1 MNGVESILPQNLA
14 LGYLMLLIPLSIIYW
29 YRVPLMG
36 QLLTSITRMT
46 LQLIFVGLYLQVV
59 FQLNNGWLNAAWLLA
74 MITVADLSILK
85 GAQLKLS
92 SLVWRL
98 FAALLIGT
106 TIPLLFF
113 VGVILRRPEILDAQY
128 VIPIGG
134 MILGNCL
141 RADIVGIRS
150 FYQSIRTG
158 QKAYELA
165 LSQGAT
171 VAEATKP
178 YLRDSLY
185 QALTPTVA
193 MMANVGIV
201 SLPGMM
207 TGVILG
213 GNDPLTAIGYQIAI
227 MLSIFTG
234 TSITVILA
242 IHLSARTAFNAFG
255 VLRLDIFKKVS

>member
-1 MNGVESILPQNLA
+1 MNAAVDIHPLA
-14 LGYLMLLIPLSIIYW
+14 LLAGYVMLLIPLGIIYW
-29 YRVPLMG
+29 YRVPMLGQTLMSV
-36 QLLTSITRMT
+36 LRMT

-59 FQLNNGWLNAAWLLA
+59 FRLNHFGLNILWLAV
-74 MITVADLSILK
+74 MITVADLSILR
-85 GAQLKLS
+85 GCQL
-92 SLVWRL
+92 RL
-98 FAALLIGT
+98 GRIAGWIFLALLAGT
-106 TIPLLFF
+106 AVPLLVF
-113 VGVILRRPEILDAQY
+113 VGVILRRPEILDARF

-141 RADIVGIRS
+141 RADIVGIRT

-158 QKAYELA
+158 QKAYELS

-171 VAEATKP
+171 VTEAVQP
-178 YLRDSLY
+178 HLRETLY
-185 QALTPTVA
+185 QSLTPTVA

-201 SLPGMM
+201 ALPGMM

-242 IHLSARTAFNAFG
+242 ILFSARSAFSAYG
-255 VLRLDIFKKVS
+255 ILRPEIFK

>member
-1 MNGVESILPQNLA
+1 M
-14 LGYLMLLIPLSIIYW
+14 
-29 YRVPLMG
+29 
-36 QLLTSITRMT
+36 
-46 LQLIFVGLYLQVV
+46 
-59 FQLNNGWLNAAWLLA
+59 
-74 MITVADLSILK
+74 
-85 GAQLKLS
+85 
-92 SLVWRL
+92 
-98 FAALLIGT
+98 
-106 TIPLLFF
+106 
-113 VGVILRRPEILDAQY
+113 ILRRPQILEAQY

-141 RADIVGIRS
+141 RADIIGVRS
-150 FYQSIRTG
+150 FYQAIRTG

-165 LSQGAT
+165 LAQGAT
-171 VAEATKP
+171 IMEAAGP

-201 SLPGMM
+201 ALPGMM

-242 IHLSARTAFNAFG
+242 ILFSASQCVYYCTACSRRTF
-255 VLRLDIFKKVS
+255 LRISNSFFVYCYIFEWKYL

>member
-1 MNGVESILPQNLA
+1 
-14 LGYLMLLIPLSIIYW
+14 
-29 YRVPLMG
+29 
-36 QLLTSITRMT
+36 
-46 LQLIFVGLYLQVV
+46 VV
-59 FQLNNGWLNAAWLLA
+59 FRLNHFGLNILWLVV
-74 MITVADLSILK
+74 MITVADFSILR
-85 GAQLKLS
+85 GSQL
-92 SLVWRL
+92 RL
-98 FAALLIGT
+98 GRIAGWIFLALLAGT
-106 TIPLLFF
+106 ATPLLVF
-113 VGVILRRPEILDAQY
+113 VGVILRRPEIFDARY

-141 RADIVGIRS
+141 RADIVGIRA

-158 QKAYELA
+158 QKAYELSLA
-165 LSQGAT
+165 QGAT
-171 VAEATKP
+171 VVEAVRP
-178 YLRDSLY
+178 YLRETLY
-185 QALTPTVA
+185 QSLTPTVA

-242 IHLSARTAFNAFG
+242 ILFSSHTAFTPYGN
-255 VLRLDIFKKVS
+255 LKTDIFKEKK